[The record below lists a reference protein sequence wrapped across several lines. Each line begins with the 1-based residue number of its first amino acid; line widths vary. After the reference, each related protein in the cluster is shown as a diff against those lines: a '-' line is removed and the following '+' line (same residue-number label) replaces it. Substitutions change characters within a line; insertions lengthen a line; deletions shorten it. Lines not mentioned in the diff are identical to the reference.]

1 MLKSKAL
8 CTIALSCVCIWIFGH
23 RLYEWFATGQLFI
36 SPKFSA
42 SHYVTF
48 PSDHVEFLIGFVLY
62 VFLVLAGFMM
72 ILSAIAEE

>member
-1 MLKSKAL
+1 MFKPGTL
-8 CTIALSCVCIWIFGH
+8 CIIALSCVCIWIFGH
-23 RLYEWFATGQLFI
+23 RLYEWFTTGQLFI

-48 PSDHVEFLIGFVLY
+48 SSDHVEFLIGFVLH
-62 VFLVLAGFMM
+62 VFLVLGGFLL

>member
-8 CTIALSCVCIWIFGH
+8 FTVALSCVCIWIFGR
-23 RLYEWFATGQLFI
+23 RLYEWFTTGQLFI
-36 SPKFSA
+36 STRLST

-48 PSDHVEFLIGFVLY
+48 SSDHVGFLIGFVLY
-62 VFLVLAGFMM
+62 VFLVLGGFMM

>member
-8 CTIALSCVCIWIFGH
+8 FTVALSCVCIWIFGR
-23 RLYEWFATGQLFI
+23 RLYEWFTTGQLFI

-48 PSDHVEFLIGFVLY
+48 SSDHVEFLIGFVFY
-62 VFLVLAGFMM
+62 VFLIVGGLML